1 MQLKIILAYCTK
13 ERVGREQG
21 RLGQVQCLLIFELVI
36 LFVFF
41 VDIRVLEFFF
51 FKDVLACY
59 TEGEVEGGV
68 EGASSSSLPPYFKAD
83 LNVCFVLAA

>member
-51 FKDVLACY
+51 LKTFWLVTLKGKWK
-59 TEGEVEGGV
+59 GE
-68 EGASSSSLPPYFKAD
+68 
-83 LNVCFVLAA
+83 